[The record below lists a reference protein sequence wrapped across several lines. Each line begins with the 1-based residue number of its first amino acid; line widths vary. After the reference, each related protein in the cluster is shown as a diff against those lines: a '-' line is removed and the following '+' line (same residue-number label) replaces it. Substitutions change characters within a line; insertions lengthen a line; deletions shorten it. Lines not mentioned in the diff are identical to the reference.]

1 MSCSFED
8 LAKNSCETEQL
19 HFILNKNQRLTYN
32 RYMTQATFTTND
44 KNILTKALKDKKNLR
59 FHKRIQCVLFRI
71 DGLSYRKI
79 AELTG
84 LSPQTA
90 SNQVRRYQ
98 EQGLAGLLTDKRG
111 GSFRYYMTHDE
122 EIHFLAEQFKKA
134 SQGDLLTIAS
144 LHEAYQSKIGK
155 KSTREGFYALL
166 KRHGWR
172 KVIPRPEHLQKADA
186 QAIVTSKNKILVR
199 EHMQT
204 IA

>member
-1 MSCSFED
+1 
-8 LAKNSCETEQL
+8 
-19 HFILNKNQRLTYN
+19 
-32 RYMTQATFTTND
+32 MTKTTFTPAD
-44 KNILTKALKDKKNLR
+44 KTLLTEALKDKKNVR

-90 SNQVRRYQ
+90 SNQVQRYQ
-98 EQGLAGLLTDKRG
+98 DQGLAALLTDKRG

-122 EIHFLAEQFKKA
+122 EIDFLAEQFKKA
-134 SQGDLLTIAS
+134 SEGKWLTIKS
-144 LHEAYQSKIGK
+144 LHEAYQAKIGK
-155 KSTREGFYALL
+155 KTTREGFYALL

-172 KVIPRPEHLQKADA
+172 KIIPRPEHPQKADA

-204 IA
+204 IAS

>member
-1 MSCSFED
+1 MAQE
-8 LAKNSCETEQL
+8 
-19 HFILNKNQRLTYN
+19 
-32 RYMTQATFTTND
+32 TFTTND

-90 SNQVRRYQ
+90 SNQVQRYQ
-98 EQGLAGLLTDKRG
+98 EQGLVGLLTDKRG

-122 EIHFLAEQFKKA
+122 EIHFLSEQFKKA
-134 SQGDLLTIAS
+134 SQGDLLTISS

-155 KSTREGFYALL
+155 KSTREGFYAFL

-172 KVIPRPEHLQKADA
+172 KVIPRPEHPQKADA

>member
-1 MSCSFED
+1 MAQE
-8 LAKNSCETEQL
+8 
-19 HFILNKNQRLTYN
+19 
-32 RYMTQATFTTND
+32 TFTTND

-90 SNQVRRYQ
+90 SNQVQRYQ

-122 EIHFLAEQFKKA
+122 EIHFLSEQFKKA
-134 SQGDLLTIAS
+134 SQGDLLTISS

-166 KRHGWR
+166 KR
-172 KVIPRPEHLQKADA
+172 KVIPRPEHPQKADA
-186 QAIVTSKNKILVR
+186 QAIVTTKNKILVR
-199 EHMQT
+199 EHMQR
-204 IA
+204 IV